1 MEVIQIWGVSVRSYG
16 HTPKSGIGHG
26 DSQRTKILDLLNKVG
41 RSVFF
46 FAGGARKKKHY
57 IPPFIEMIQN
67 IRFNYFA
74 NYCASGSG
82 A

>member
-1 MEVIQIWGVSVRSYG
+1 MRSYG

-26 DSQRTKILDLLNKVG
+26 DSQRTKILYLLNKVG
-41 RSVFF
+41 RSVFLSRKS
-46 FAGGARKKKHY
+46 GAKKHY
-57 IPPFIEMIQN
+57 IPLFIEMIQN